1 VKLTFRKP
9 RKQQAPQ
16 PVPTGFT
23 AKARLRNVGNGTIEL
38 VDNTIKFYVEQG
50 RFKRQ
55 RQIAK
60 EIPLADIE
68 TVERVENELNVT
80 WKGVTDR
87 FVIEQ
92 AELAETMRTKIT
104 EVLDAQKKVLEIKEE
119 AQKQKHNDLV
129 QALSSALKITDSLF
143 DILRS
148 LNGRVD
154 WNRVESTFKCSK
166 EAFRRFSDQKGAVN
180 LDYAKLSSAVTE
192 HLPEDISKEAYG
204 ILKALFEHF
213 NGLSSQ
219 DKSPAQIHPDPEDAK
234 KVILAYY
241 TLNDIILGMVVGD
254 EEVGK
259 ESNELVAVL
268 DDLAKATGLTIDVAA
283 VKDVVAKLGVA
294 QEKESAIEE
303 SRALFIK
310 QLNALVTAA

>member
-1 VKLTFRKP
+1 MKLPF
-9 RKQQAPQ
+9 RKQQPPQ
-16 PVPTGFT
+16 PVSAGFT

-50 RFKRQ
+50 RLRRQ
-55 RQIAK
+55 KQVAK
-60 EIPLADIE
+60 EIPLVDIE
-68 TVERVENELNVT
+68 AVERVENELNVT

-92 AELAETMRTKIT
+92 AELAETMRARIA
-104 EVLDAQKKVLEIKEE
+104 EALDVPRKTLEAKDEP
-119 AQKQKHNDLV
+119 KQNRNDIV

-148 LNGRVD
+148 LQGRVD

-166 EAFRRFSDQKGAVN
+166 EPFRRFSDQKGAVN
-180 LDYAKLSSAVTE
+180 LDYAQLSSAITE

-204 ILKALFEHF
+204 ILKALFEYF
-213 NGLSSQ
+213 NGLPSQ
-219 DKSPAQIHPDPEDAK
+219 GEFPAQIHPNPEDAK

-241 TLNDIILGMVVGD
+241 TLNDIILGIVVGD

-259 ESNELVAVL
+259 ESNELAAVL
-268 DDLAKATGLTIDVAA
+268 DDLAKGTGLTIDVAA
-283 VKDVVAKLGVA
+283 VKDLVNKLSVG
-294 QEKESAIEE
+294 QEKESVIEE
-303 SRALFIK
+303 SRAVLLQ
-310 QLNALVTAA
+310 QLNAFVTA